1 MNEYTLE
8 SQIIAYEP
16 HLQLYVNSVNKLKK
30 IQDKAVEIWGRNPG
44 VNDPLL
50 MAKIAEAILIFRGCN
65 TEVNISSL
73 AGHLNIGRTRLH
85 RLLKNYEASGLCF
98 LKKNKNQTYVYCT
111 AQTIKDSLLYY
122 EYVEKIIGG
131 E

>member
-1 MNEYTLE
+1 MNEYTLK

-16 HLQLYVNSVNKLKK
+16 HLQRYVNSINKLKK
-30 IQDKAVEIWGRNPG
+30 IQDKAVEIWGGHPG

-73 AGHLNIGRTRLH
+73 AGHLNIGRTKLH
-85 RLLKNYEASGLCF
+85 RVLKTYEASGLCI

-111 AQTIKDSLLYY
+111 AQTIKDSVLYY
-122 EYVEKIIGG
+122 EYVVKTIGP